1 MKAPHAAA
9 AGALVDAA
17 WRLFEQGDGLGAT
30 RLCEDALRLDDHHPD
45 ALHVLAVAQ
54 CQLGNLDRART
65 LCLQALEVRPG
76 HLNTLNSLG
85 NILRTGLRFDEAI
98 EAFRRALALNP
109 RFPQAHLNLG
119 ITYWQ
124 AGRLEDSFRCSEAA
138 LKLDPS
144 FAEAHYNHAL
154 HLLQRGDFAQGWQE
168 FGWRWRAPG
177 VAPRHGFTQ
186 PRWKGEDFRG
196 RTLLVHAEQGLGD
209 TLQFIRFV
217 PQVAG
222 RGGTVRVACPRE
234 LVALLGPALPGIQV
248 LDEGAALPPFD
259 LQCPL
264 MDLPGVLRTT
274 GETLPTTT
282 PYLFAQEDAV
292 TSWRGRFAGAGLKVG
307 LVWRGGFRYALD
319 AMRSLSLETL
329 APLAEVEGVRFV
341 SLQKELLPAEAETPL
356 LARCD
361 AAGPDL
367 PDFAA
372 TAAAVAALDLV
383 ISVDTAVAHLA
394 GALGRP
400 TWLLLPHPSD
410 WRWGLEASSTVW
422 YPSLRLF
429 RQDQAGDWTGVVHR
443 VTRDIRA
450 LATETQRPA

>member
-1 MKAPHAAA
+1 MFALLAGIALSLQCRKADGVQKDPMDAEAYGNRGIA
-9 AGALVDAA
+9 YAVVGQPGEALKDFNKAI
-17 WRLFEQGDGLGAT
+17 
-30 RLCEDALRLDDHHPD
+30 ALR
-45 ALHVLAVAQ
+45 
-54 CQLGNLDRART
+54 
-65 LCLQALEVRPG
+65 PG
-76 HLNTLNSLG
+76 
-85 NILRTGLRFDEAI
+85 
-98 EAFRRALALNP
+98 
-109 RFPQAHLNLG
+109 
-119 ITYWQ
+119 
-124 AGRLEDSFRCSEAA
+124 
-138 LKLDPS
+138 
-144 FAEAHYNHAL
+144 FAEAHYNRAL
-154 HLLQRGDFAQGWQE
+154 HLLQRGDFARGWQE

-186 PRWKGEDFRG
+186 PRWKGEDLRG
-196 RTLLVHAEQGLGD
+196 RTLLIHAEQGLGD

-217 PQVAG
+217 PQVAA

-234 LVALLGPALPGIQV
+234 LVPLLGPALAGIQV

-264 MDLPGVLRTT
+264 MDLPGALRTT
-274 GETLPTTT
+274 GETLPTAT

-292 TSWRGRFAGAGLKVG
+292 ASWRARFAGVGLKVG

-319 AMRSLSLETL
+319 AMRSLSLEAL
-329 APLAEVEGVRFV
+329 APLAEVEGVRLV

-356 LARCD
+356 LARSD

-367 PDFAA
+367 TDFAA

-429 RQDQAGDWTGVVHR
+429 RQDEPGDWAGVVHR
-443 VTRDIRA
+443 VTRDLRA
-450 LATETQRPA
+450 LATGTQQPT